1 MLTASSID
9 TTIFFAA
16 IFGLLHVVFTLR
28 VGGYRFRN
36 RISLG
41 DGGDDELLKRIRAHG
56 NFTENVPIGLLLLLL
71 NELNGLAENYLI
83 ALGSVFLMARV
94 MHYITIVSKVLPLIF
109 RPISMVLTL
118 GTIAVSAILLLV

>member
-1 MLTASSID
+1 M
-9 TTIFFAA
+9 
-16 IFGLLHVVFTLR
+16 
-28 VGGYRFRN
+28 
-36 RISLG
+36 
-41 DGGDDELLKRIRAHG
+41 
-56 NFTENVPIGLLLLLL
+56 PIGLLLLLL